1 MLAARFVGDFVFP
14 KFVDKPFFT
23 ETRQRWLLLLLTAFT
38 FFILLGSRAL
48 NEPDEGR
55 YSEIAREMIETGDWV
70 VPHLWYLPHLDKPP
84 MTYWLVAV
92 SMKLFG
98 QNEWAARL
106 PLALAGMSGVWAVW
120 LLGCSLGGRRVGFWS
135 ALILQ
140 TSLLYFVM
148 ARMLTT
154 DMFLTAV

>member
-1 MLAARFVGDFVFP
+1 M
-14 KFVDKPFFT
+14 DKPFFT
-23 ETRQRWLLLLLTAFT
+23 EARQRWLLLLLTAFT

-106 PLALAGMSGVWAVW
+106 PLALAGIEW
-120 LLGCSLGGRRVGFWS
+120 RVGSLAARRFCS
-135 ALILQ
+135 AAGA
-140 TSLLYFVM
+140 SVSG
-148 ARMLTT
+148 AR
-154 DMFLTAV
+154 